1 MTENKPYADFSL
13 FVSWFPKVIP
23 TDQIKKGV
31 TRDQL
36 QPICSLASSEKD
48 RKLIRFAA
56 CKAQGLSNKKA
67 RKEYGI
73 HCLGKLNEEVED
85 ALSQAEEL
93 RKAVNTLANVEEKAT
108 LQALGINVEDS
119 ECSDEESEGECI
131 MQESSGHENE
141 DDGLMEASKVQR
153 KTDSLPRSRA
163 AVCEQVPGLP
173 DPDTLLKRQSLVSPI
188 PSVETLVSIL
198 RENNLNWFTFVG
210 ELQLLLVNY
219 MPEVLHQA
227 LLDFARNLP
236 NTDLTDEEEQ
246 KVEQSRQAFLAMQR
260 DAGAADEEEVGTS
273 SESDNPDD
281 WVGVQ
286 DVLSEK
292 GKELVIKQRKI
303 FQRKKRRQLAK
314 EIADRHI
321 LRRKVPAKV
330 CKTLVKFPTIGKDIE
345 DFLEEHRVGADQW
358 RRTGVFTFDGNQ
370 KKGPKVTYRRIQK
383 YVNDKYNAKIGYGTI
398 VQLCTVRNKR
408 KLSAARYHSVARVT
422 SRRARK
428 GFAIKLN
435 PDPHYSTSM
444 YKGLDFI
451 QLRDG
456 QNKMVLNRDDQSGF
470 RLDITYTHKLHK
482 ATALTDKPETTT
494 RTDYVNKYASVIQ
507 TTSVMFLGTSTTA
520 ERCVG
525 VVKAQHLYKKNAAQH
540 ASDLV
545 MLQSKDELEPWMKD
559 KAVDC
564 IRVDGAGDEGPS
576 HHEVQ
581 FYWTERNFL
590 LGKKATIVTTRHSG
604 GSYLNRVEMQNGCL
618 AIAHSNLFIPSTLTG
633 PNITGQG
640 LDYDRLA
647 TNLDVAIDVY
657 INRVNGAP
665 CGKSEIALY
674 KGAIDE
680 HAKRLQ
686 DRLYF

>member
-1 MTENKPYADFSL
+1 MSNKDSYKVGEGLYRSLINDVSLLEFTSLCLFFCGANHRNCQECRKRLNCANDILHYGVIDVKTVYCKHFPETKYISNKAVRRLMQLPVVVFTLTLQGPGSQRLFVTENKPYVDFSL

-36 QPICSLASSEKD
+36 QAICSLASSEKD

-56 CKAQGLSNKKA
+56 CKAQGLSSKKA

-131 MQESSGHENE
+131 MQESSGDENE

-227 LLDFARNLP
+227 LLDFAHNLS

-260 DAGAADEEEVGTS
+260 EVGAADEEEVGTS

-314 EIADRHI
+314 D
-321 LRRKVPAKV
+321 
-330 CKTLVKFPTIGKDIE
+330 
-345 DFLEEHRVGADQW
+345 
-358 RRTGVFTFDGNQ
+358 
-370 KKGPKVTYRRIQK
+370 
-383 YVNDKYNAKIGYGTI
+383 
-398 VQLCTVRNKR
+398 
-408 KLSAARYHSVARVT
+408 
-422 SRRARK
+422 
-428 GFAIKLN
+428 
-435 PDPHYSTSM
+435 
-444 YKGLDFI
+444 
-451 QLRDG
+451 
-456 QNKMVLNRDDQSGF
+456 
-470 RLDITYTHKLHK
+470 
-482 ATALTDKPETTT
+482 
-494 RTDYVNKYASVIQ
+494 
-507 TTSVMFLGTSTTA
+507 
-520 ERCVG
+520 
-525 VVKAQHLYKKNAAQH
+525 
-540 ASDLV
+540 
-545 MLQSKDELEPWMKD
+545 
-559 KAVDC
+559 
-564 IRVDGAGDEGPS
+564 
-576 HHEVQ
+576 
-581 FYWTERNFL
+581 
-590 LGKKATIVTTRHSG
+590 
-604 GSYLNRVEMQNGCL
+604 
-618 AIAHSNLFIPSTLTG
+618 
-633 PNITGQG
+633 
-640 LDYDRLA
+640 
-647 TNLDVAIDVY
+647 
-657 INRVNGAP
+657 
-665 CGKSEIALY
+665 
-674 KGAIDE
+674 
-680 HAKRLQ
+680 
-686 DRLYF
+686 

>member
-1 MTENKPYADFSL
+1 M
-13 FVSWFPKVIP
+13 
-23 TDQIKKGV
+23 
-31 TRDQL
+31 
-36 QPICSLASSEKD
+36 
-48 RKLIRFAA
+48 
-56 CKAQGLSNKKA
+56 
-67 RKEYGI
+67 
-73 HCLGKLNEEVED
+73 
-85 ALSQAEEL
+85 
-93 RKAVNTLANVEEKAT
+93 
-108 LQALGINVEDS
+108 
-119 ECSDEESEGECI
+119 
-131 MQESSGHENE
+131 
-141 DDGLMEASKVQR
+141 
-153 KTDSLPRSRA
+153 
-163 AVCEQVPGLP
+163 
-173 DPDTLLKRQSLVSPI
+173 
-188 PSVETLVSIL
+188 
-198 RENNLNWFTFVG
+198 
-210 ELQLLLVNY
+210 
-219 MPEVLHQA
+219 
-227 LLDFARNLP
+227 
-236 NTDLTDEEEQ
+236 
-246 KVEQSRQAFLAMQR
+246 
-260 DAGAADEEEVGTS
+260 
-273 SESDNPDD
+273 
-281 WVGVQ
+281 
-286 DVLSEK
+286 
-292 GKELVIKQRKI
+292 
-303 FQRKKRRQLAK
+303 
-314 EIADRHI
+314 
-321 LRRKVPAKV
+321 
-330 CKTLVKFPTIGKDIE
+330 
-345 DFLEEHRVGADQW
+345 
-358 RRTGVFTFDGNQ
+358 
-370 KKGPKVTYRRIQK
+370 
-383 YVNDKYNAKIGYGTI
+383 
-398 VQLCTVRNKR
+398 RNKR

-435 PDPHYSTSM
+435 PDAHYSTSM

-470 RLDITYTHKLHK
+470 RLDTTYTHKLHK

-494 RTDYVNKYASVIQ
+494 RTDYVNKYASVIH
-507 TTSVMFLGTSTTA
+507 TTSVMFLGTSTTD

-581 FYWTERNFL
+581 FYGTERNFL

-604 GSYLNRVEMQNGCL
+604 GSYINRVEMQNGCL
-618 AIAHSNLFIPSTLTG
+618 TIAHSNLFIPSTLTG

-665 CGKSEIALY
+665 CGESEIALY

-686 DRLYF
+686 DRRHKLLIFLKGLKKMKSTLKETKPNDYSYFEKIWFLRNRHMVKGLPEQYVFSYYLVMKLTVFILCVNEEGLMLK